1 MNANEKLS
9 NKMNTLTIISSTVTF
24 LTRSFTEKFQERGF
38 LCEMIKPKP
47 GAFEGHSG
55 DISVLV
61 IFIDN
66 NLLEDTAGMVYI
78 KDYAIENDVPIFL
91 LGVPNELAIVEDILP
106 KEQIKGSFMRPVDIN
121 EVINSIFNFMS
132 FHKKGIKR
140 TILVVDDNGTFLR
153 NVKAMFDEKYQV
165 MLASGAAMAI
175 KSITLHKPDLIL
187 LDFEMPI
194 VDGKQVFE
202 MIKAETDF
210 ANIPV
215 MFLTGAND
223 AQTVTSIMQLRPEAY
238 LLKDMMPSEIVATV
252 DGYFT
257 KQRMGR

>member
-1 MNANEKLS
+1 MNAKETQS
-9 NKMNTLTIISSTVTF
+9 NQKSKLTIVSSMVTF
-24 LTRSFTEKFQERGF
+24 LTRSFTEKVEESGF
-38 LCEMIKPKP
+38 LCELINPKP
-47 GAFEGHSG
+47 GMFEGRSDG
-55 DISVLV
+55 VSVIV
-61 IFIDN
+61 VFIDN
-66 NLLEDTAGMVYI
+66 KFLEDTSAIVYI
-78 KDYAIENDVPIFL
+78 KDYSIENDVPIFL

-121 EVINSIFNFMS
+121 EVIGSIFKFMA

-140 TILVVDDNGTFLR
+140 TLLVVDDNGAFLR

-165 MLASGAAMAI
+165 MLASSAAMAI

-202 MIKAETDF
+202 MIKSESDF
-210 ANIPV
+210 SNIPV
-215 MFLTGAND
+215 MFLTAAND
-223 AQTVTSIMQLRPEAY
+223 AQTVTSIMQLKPAAY
-238 LLKDMMPSEIVATV
+238 LLKDMMPGEIVATV

-257 KQRMGR
+257 KQRMNR